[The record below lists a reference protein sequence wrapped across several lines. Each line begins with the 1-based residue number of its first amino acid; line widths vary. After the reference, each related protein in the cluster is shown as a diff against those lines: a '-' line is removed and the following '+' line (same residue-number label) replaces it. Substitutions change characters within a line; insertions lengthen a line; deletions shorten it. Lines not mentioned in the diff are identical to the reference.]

1 MKNKIKNKMAM
12 LLMHR
17 YILNVALFII
27 IGINH
32 ACSNNMHAA
41 PYKTNAITTPY
52 KTRTDVPA
60 MCDAESIGYGI
71 ALNGIG
77 VSVH

>member
-1 MKNKIKNKMAM
+1 MVM

-32 ACSNNMHAA
+32 AAR
-41 PYKTNAITTPY
+41 YKTNAITTPY
-52 KTRTDVPA
+52 KIHTEVPA
-60 MCDAESIGYGI
+60 TCDAESISYGNTS
-71 ALNGIG
+71 NGIG